1 VKPEVRYRSLA
12 LALLLVA
19 CNLVFAS
26 HVSAHLNPN
35 PAGCEWCVCQGQTPA
50 VPLAAQQAVPV
61 VAVQRSEP
69 ETPVL
74 LPATCWRSKGYRSR
88 APPVFA

>member
-1 VKPEVRYRSLA
+1 MKSEVRYRSLA

-35 PAGCEWCVCQGQTPA
+35 PAACEWCVCQGQTPA
-50 VPLAAQQAVPV
+50 VPLTAQLTVPV
-61 VAVQRSEP
+61 VAAQKTEP
-69 ETPVL
+69 ENPAL
-74 LPATCWRSKGYRSR
+74 LPASAWRAHGYRSR